1 METLAAFLAS
11 QPLLA
16 LFLVI
21 GLGYALGEVSLGG
34 LALGVGAVLFV
45 GLAVGAL
52 VPGVTPPPLLGLLGL
67 VMFLYG
73 IGIQY
78 GRQFV
83 AGLTGAAG
91 RRANLLALLGL
102 AAGVVMALA
111 SIGAGLPTTYVTGLF
126 AGAMTSTAA
135 LQAAIEVSGSQDPA
149 VGYSVAYPIGVIG
162 PILCM
167 YLFQALLRP
176 KVEAPGL
183 QGLSYAEIAVR
194 NPEVAGRTLAELAAR
209 LPAGVMVTA
218 VRQQHR
224 NLVPR
229 DELVL
234 HEDDVLLVEAE
245 TSALVET
252 ARRMLGELAPMR
264 MAKDRADLDYLRV
277 FASRKS
283 VVGLQLAAL
292 VGAGRRR
299 PLGGPSPPR
308 RHRAP
313 AASRPHPGVRGPGRA
328 ALPARASRQGARLS
342 SAIRSAARPSSAT
355 SRSGS
360 AWRWA

>member
-1 METLAAFLAS
+1 METLAAFLAA

-52 VPGVTPPPLLGLLGL
+52 VPGARPPPLLGLLGL

-167 YLFQALLRP
+167 HLFRVLLRP

-183 QGLSYAEIAVR
+183 
-194 NPEVAGRTLAELAAR
+194 
-209 LPAGVMVTA
+209 
-218 VRQQHR
+218 
-224 NLVPR
+224 
-229 DELVL
+229 
-234 HEDDVLLVEAE
+234 
-245 TSALVET
+245 
-252 ARRMLGELAPMR
+252 
-264 MAKDRADLDYLRV
+264 
-277 FASRKS
+277 
-283 VVGLQLAAL
+283 
-292 VGAGRRR
+292 
-299 PLGGPSPPR
+299 GG
-308 RHRAP
+308 
-313 AASRPHPGVRGPGRA
+313 
-328 ALPARASRQGARLS
+328 
-342 SAIRSAARPSSAT
+342 
-355 SRSGS
+355 
-360 AWRWA
+360 

>member
-1 METLAAFLAS
+1 M
-11 QPLLA
+11 P
-16 LFLVI
+16 
-21 GLGYALGEVSLGG
+21 GEVSLGG

-52 VPGVTPPPLLGLLGL
+52 VPGARPPPLLGLLGL

-102 AAGVVMALA
+102 AAGVVIPLA

-183 QGLSYAEIAVR
+183 PGLSYAEIAVR
-194 NPEVAGRTLAELAAR
+194 NPEVADRTLAELAAR
-209 LPAGVMVTA
+209 LPAESWSPPSASIATSCRA
-218 VRQQHR
+218 TNSSCTRTTCSLSR
-224 NLVPR
+224 PR
-229 DELVL
+229 S
-234 HEDDVLLVEAE
+234 
-245 TSALVET
+245 SALVET
-252 ARRMLGELAPMR
+252 ARRMVGELAPMR
-264 MAKDRADLDYLRV
+264 MVKDRADLDYLRV

-283 VVGLQLAAL
+283 VVGLRLAAL
-292 VGAGRRR
+292 SVPGGAGHSVVHLRRGDTKLCR
-299 PLGGPSPPR
+299 SPT
-308 RHRAP
+308 
-313 AASRPHPGVRGPGRA
+313 
-328 ALPARASRQGARLS
+328 S
-342 SAIRSAARPSSAT
+342 SWSSGT
-355 SRSGS
+355 G
-360 AWRWA
+360 